1 MTAHVAIVTGLSLYT
16 VLMLAVSFYWMR
28 RTRTAAEY
36 LLGGRGLPYWVLT
49 GTTIGTCI
57 GTGVVVGATG
67 LAYRHGWAGCAYVIG
82 LGLGTLLAGLIFAR
96 MREYQFMTLGEE
108 LACYFSGN
116 KLVVEFANISIF
128 VSQLCWLTVQIMG
141 GAAVLSVVTGYSPA
155 LCTVASGLIT
165 AAISLPGGLRSVVYT
180 DFAQAAILLGGF
192 LTLGWIALEKSGGMA
207 GLGAKVPGAYLSF
220 LGYESFGAG
229 KVFSLI
235 LTIVLS
241 TLADSSRRLTMY
253 SADSVRSAKWSMVTS
268 GLIVIAFSL
277 TIGVA
282 GMYAF
287 TLNPNLPRPDQAL
300 PWLVM
305 NALPAWLAA
314 FVVVSVA
321 SAVFSSANGNAAA
334 AGTFFVRHIY
344 PLVTGRYAQRPL
356 ATVRLALCCSFVVS
370 TAIALNTG
378 SIVGFVIR
386 FLPVTVSGLAV
397 AILLGRFWPR
407 ANWQGALAAL
417 LVTPAVSLLVQFTSI
432 LPGFSDNPI
441 IPASL
446 AGVAAQIFVTFLFPP
461 AQRSFLQVVEDM
473 NVQRRNIEH
482 PGPAPAR

>member
-1 MTAHVAIVTGLSLYT
+1 VTAHTAIIIGLSCYT
-16 VLMLAVSFYWMR
+16 ALMLAVSFYWMK
-28 RTRTAAEY
+28 RTKTAADY
-36 LLGGRGLPYWVLT
+36 LLGGRSLPYWVLT
-49 GTTIGTCI
+49 GTTVGTCI
-57 GTGVVVGATG
+57 GTGVVIGATG
-67 LAYRHGWAGCAYVIG
+67 LSYRHGWAGCAYVIG
-82 LGLGTLLAGLIFAR
+82 LGLGTVIAGVLFAR
-96 MREYQFMTLGEE
+96 MREYKFMTLGEE

-116 KLVVEFANISIF
+116 RLVVEFSNISLFI
-128 VSQLCWLTVQIMG
+128 SQVCWLTVQIMG

-165 AAISLPGGLRSVVYT
+165 ASISLPGGLRSVVYT

-192 LTLGWIALEKSGGMA
+192 AALAWIALERSGGMA
-207 GLGAKVPGAYLSF
+207 GLGASVPESYLSF

-229 KVFSLI
+229 RVFSLI

-241 TLADSSRRLTMY
+241 IVADSSRRLTMY
-253 SADSVRSAKWSMVTS
+253 SADSVSSAKWSMITS

-277 TIGVA
+277 TIGLT

-344 PLVTGRYAQRPL
+344 PLLTNRYARSPL
-356 ATVRLALCCSFVVS
+356 AAVRIALSGVFVVS
-370 TAIALNTG
+370 TALALNAG

-386 FLPVTVSGLAV
+386 FLPVTVSGLAI

-407 ANWQGALAAL
+407 ANWQGALAAI
-417 LVTPAVSLLVQFTSI
+417 LVTPMVSLLVQFTPV
-432 LPGFSDNPI
+432 LPALSDNPI
-441 IPASL
+441 
-446 AGVAAQIFVTFLFPP
+446 VAASSAGLVAQVVVTFLFPP
-461 AQRSFLQVVEDM
+461 RQKPFSAVAAEMTAQRAH
-473 NVQRRNIEH
+473 IEA
-482 PGPAPAR
+482 GR